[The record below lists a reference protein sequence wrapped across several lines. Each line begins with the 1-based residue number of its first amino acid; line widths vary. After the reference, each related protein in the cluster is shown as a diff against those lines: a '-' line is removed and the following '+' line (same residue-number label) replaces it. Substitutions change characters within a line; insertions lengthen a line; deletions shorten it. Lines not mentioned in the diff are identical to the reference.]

1 MDRNEDIGLGV
12 RILRRD
18 FLNNTLLGFG
28 AALLRKP
35 APAQA
40 QDTFTGYGG
49 VGDYATSNGDP
60 WSVVSTGH
68 KFRDKAYDQLGSL
81 VTDTGEAFDLLIV
94 GGGLSGLSAAY
105 YFAKATGGRK
115 RCLILENHA
124 MFGGHCKQNEFLVS
138 GERLIGPQASNDF
151 GVPREGSGNQMDELF
166 TELKIP
172 REFAWQEWDRN
183 LKPLRM
189 PRDNYSHMDG
199 INDTQVDVGYSFDYP
214 KRSWSHNIFANGL
227 VGTPFP
233 EDVKR
238 DLMKW
243 RTTTGG
249 SEEVRRHLDAITYKE
264 YIEGEL
270 GLSPEVTK
278 FVEPVVGLIC
288 GASPDA
294 VCARAGHNLV
304 SPMNSRA
311 TISFPGG
318 NTTFARHLVRSL
330 IPDSMAGDL
339 NFADVLNYSVRFDV
353 LDRKDTSTRIRLDA
367 TVIRV
372 EHAGAGVAVTYE
384 KNGKLY
390 RTRAQAAVVAS
401 AGWVNRHTIVD
412 LPREI
417 RTAYDE
423 FQYAP
428 AMSVNVALTN
438 WRFLYKLQAPAVRYF
453 GGGFGWSCNI
463 RQNMVAGSY
472 HPPLD
477 PDKPTVLTFYLGLY
491 TPGRPV
497 GEQGNLGREKML
509 STSFADFE
517 RQIRS
522 QMTLLFRDAGFD
534 PVKDIAGIILNRWGH
549 ARVIQ
554 PPGFYYG
561 RDGKQSAR
569 EIVQQGFGRI
579 AIAHAE
585 LNGHQNATGA
595 LAQGKRAAQQVLGV

>member
-1 MDRNEDIGLGV
+1 M
-12 RILRRD
+12 ILRRD
-18 FLNNTLLGFG
+18 FLNNTLLGAG
-28 AALLRKP
+28 AALLRQP
-35 APAQA
+35 APAQSR
-40 QDTFTGYGG
+40 DTFTGYGG
-49 VGDYATSNGDP
+49 VGDYARSNGDP
-60 WSVVSTGH
+60 WTATSIGH
-68 KFRDKAYDQLGSL
+68 KFRDGGYDPSKAI
-81 VTDTGEAFDLLIV
+81 DTGENLDLLIV
-94 GGGLSGLSAAY
+94 GAGLSGLGAAY

-115 RCLILENHA
+115 RCLLLENHA
-124 MFGGHCKQNEFLVS
+124 MFGGHCKQNEFLVK

-151 GVPREGSGNQMDELF
+151 GIPRAGSGNQMDQLF
-166 TELKIP
+166 TELNIP
-172 REFAWQEWDRN
+172 REFAWQEWD
-183 LKPLRM
+183 KPLRI

-199 INDTQVDVGYSFDYP
+199 INDTQVDVGYFFDQP
-214 KRSWSHNIFANGL
+214 KRAWAHNIFANRL
-227 VGTPFP
+227 EGTPFS

-249 SEEVRRHLDAITYKE
+249 SEEVRKHLDTITYKQ
-264 YIEGEL
+264 YLEGEL

-304 SPMNSRA
+304 IPMNARA

-318 NTTFARHLVRSL
+318 NTTFARHLVRAL
-330 IPDSMAGDL
+330 IPASMAGDL
-339 NFADVLNYSVRFDV
+339 SFADVLNHPVRFDM
-353 LDRKDTSTRIRLDA
+353 LDHQDAPTRIRLNA

-372 EHAGAGVAVTYE
+372 EHSGPGVAVTYE
-384 KNGKLY
+384 KDGKLY
-390 RTRAQAAVVAS
+390 RSHARAAVVAS
-401 AGWVNRHTIVD
+401 AGWMNRHTIAD

-417 RTAYDE
+417 RAAYEE

-453 GGGFGWSCNI
+453 AGGFGWSCNI
-463 RQNMVAGSY
+463 RQNMVAGPY

-477 PDKPTVLTFYLGLY
+477 PDKPAVLTFYLGLY
-491 TPGRPV
+491 TAGRPAA
-497 GEQGNLGREKML
+497 EQGNLGREKML
-509 STSFADFE
+509 STSYADYE

-522 QMTLLFRDAGFD
+522 QMTLLFADQGFD
-534 PVKDIAGIILNRWGH
+534 ARKDIAGIILNRWGH
-549 ARVIQ
+549 ARILQ

-561 RDGKQSAR
+561 RDGKPSAR

-595 LAQGKRAAQQVLGV
+595 LAQGKRAAEQLHDS

>member
-1 MDRNEDIGLGV
+1 MPKNEDPGMSAE
-12 RILRRD
+12 ILRRD

-28 AALLRKP
+28 AALLSQP
-35 APAQA
+35 APAQTP
-40 QDTFTGYGG
+40 DTFTGYGG
-49 VGDYATSNGDP
+49 VGDYAAANGDP
-60 WSVVSTGH
+60 WPVLNIGH
-68 KFRDKAYDQLGSL
+68 KFRDGAYDKSQ
-81 VTDTGEAFDLLIV
+81 VTDTGETFDLLVV
-94 GGGLSGLSAAY
+94 GGGLSGLSSAY
-105 YFAKATGGRK
+105 YFAKTTAGRK

-124 MFGGHCKQNEFLVS
+124 MFGGHCKQNEFMVN
-138 GERLIGPQASNDF
+138 GERLLGPQASNDF

-172 REFAWQEWDRN
+172 REFAWQEWDSKRA
-183 LKPLRM
+183 PLRI

-199 INDTQVDVGYSFDYP
+199 INDTQVDVGYCFDQP
-214 KRSWSHNIFANGL
+214 RRAWLRNIFANQL
-227 VGTPFP
+227 EGTPFS
-233 EDVKR
+233 EEVKR

-249 SEEVRRHLDAITYKE
+249 SEELRRHLDTITYKE
-264 YIEGEL
+264 YIEKEL
-270 GLSPEVTK
+270 GLSPEVTR

-304 SPMNSRA
+304 SPMNARA
-311 TISFPGG
+311 AISFPGG

-330 IPDSMAGDL
+330 IPDSMSGDL
-339 NFADVLNYSVRFDV
+339 SFGDVLNQPVRFDA
-353 LDRKDTSTRIRLDA
+353 LDKKEAPTRIRLNA

-372 EHAGAGVAVTYE
+372 EHEGAGVAVTYE
-384 KNGKLY
+384 KDGKLY
-390 RTRAQAAVVAS
+390 RSRARVAVAAS
-401 AGWVNRHTIVD
+401 AGSMNRYTIAD

-417 RTAYDE
+417 RSAYDE

-453 GGGFGWSCNI
+453 GGDFGWSCNI
-463 RQNMVAGSY
+463 RQNMVAGAY

-477 PDKPTVLTFYLGLY
+477 PDKPAVLTFYLGLY
-491 TPGRPV
+491 TPGRPP
-497 GEQGNLGREKML
+497 GEQGKLGREKML
-509 STSFADFE
+509 STSYADFE

-522 QMTLLFRDAGFD
+522 QMNLLFRDAGFNSA
-534 PVKDIAGIILNRWGH
+534 KDIAGIILNRWGH
-549 ARVIQ
+549 ARVLQ

-561 RDGKQSAR
+561 RNGKQSAR

-595 LAQGKRAAQQVLGV
+595 LAQGKRAAQQVMAFS